1 MAKGKFADTNGKRE
15 GGHMNVVS
23 GKKTVLA
30 AAKKT
35 SSSGFK
41 DGGGVAH
48 RARGGRTSAP
58 FSSAGSA
65 SARSGSSTSGHEC
78 E

>member
-1 MAKGKFADTNGKRE
+1 MAKGGKFADTNGKRE
-15 GGHMNVVS
+15 PGKMHKIS
-23 GKKTVLA
+23 GPPKILA

-41 DGGGVAH
+41 DGGTVN

-58 FSSAGSA
+58 FSSAGGS
-65 SARSGSSTSGHEC
+65 SARSGSSTSGHES